1 LCHVEPEKIE
11 SLWTSCSLAVQMGL
25 VEGPHN
31 VFSALLS
38 EVDQVLGLRPN
49 FVFSKQIVE

>member
-1 LCHVEPEKIE
+1 
-11 SLWTSCSLAVQMGL
+11 MGL